1 MQRVTSIIGGRR
13 LRYNHL
19 FTGVICRR
27 SRLSCSTAHRRAII
41 SLESHRHHSHITHC
55 NTATPTIIQSFSSI
69 HTATNSNHHSP
80 TTRRLFWSS
89 TDEIAEAVEQDT
101 TTTSISLLPI
111 SPITPSNISA
121 TSLLSST
128 TLDSLNSLPE
138 CKFVLDLLNGTDDN
152 DVTNDSNSESG
163 SSINIT
169 KVKEA
174 HQNLSRANDI
184 LSSMP
189 DLQISIKLLEIDLLC
204 ICGKFNEALNKLNQY
219 EIYLTKQ
226 QQSNQVEAGGV
237 GEKGEYDTKQYHH
250 GHSERDIHKR
260 QYNTVEEANETIQRM
275 RLKGKDPSNSLI
287 PYYNP
292 QLGKYLIGNDIN
304 SGTSNTMQSN
314 TLLQIQV
321 IKSKLLCNIGQYEY
335 ALSEYENMLENM
347 EREVERQMNHAL
359 ALQQQQQQEINNDDA
374 RSDEEKEMEMPTDTL
389 PVIHGASALTGVGVT
404 KLLLHLREHTTSSS
418 SSTSTTNNNTSE
430 IEDIIE
436 SIQTATEILLESRT
450 DAIKSPTHTTLAV
463 DLGIAASISLTNLGI
478 THALLNNN
486 TNTAK
491 TKKRAMK
498 YWKKGI
504 QTLDLILENAVTS
517 TIIIPRHKFQL
528 MESVRA
534 RLYCNIAYVL
544 LGLDNNVQDG
554 KDEDGN
560 KKLDQ
565 ILDDKTLKEASDA
578 AKKALD
584 IYDELLNGSK
594 MTRGAADIDEVSS
607 DNDED
612 TNKDDTKEDT
622 TTSEEWE
629 KILKDQASLPDEEE
643 HDPNK
648 KSKDIPISHLW
659 KSYHK
664 AESARALGLVAQC
677 YAMAGAAVTA
687 EGLFQSALD
696 ASSSYPIGQSLSPKD
711 TNGRGVSLSSPNL
724 GLIARD
730 VRLWYATLCN
740 NWDKRKGDADRL
752 REEAMMIED
761 EGVLKDYVRL
771 DGVGEKRSISGLE
784 SSLWIFSPGDFER

>member
-1 MQRVTSIIGGRR
+1 MQRVMIGGRR
-13 LRYNHL
+13 LRYNYL
-19 FTGVICRR
+19 LVTGDRYHRWRR
-27 SRLSCSTAHRRAII
+27 ISTSNRSAHRRAI
-41 SLESHRHHSHITHC
+41 STFESHRHHSHSTTYC
-55 NTATPTIIQSFSSI
+55 NTATPTIIPSFS
-69 HTATNSNHHSP
+69 TNLTTNNNNGP
-80 TTRRLFWSS
+80 TTKHRLFWSS
-89 TDEIAEAVEQDT
+89 TDEIAEAVENDDT
-101 TTTSISLLPI
+101 HTTSLLPI

-121 TSLLSST
+121 ISLLSST

-138 CKFVLDLLNGTDDN
+138 CKFVLDLLNGTADD
-152 DVTNDSNSESG
+152 VSTGRSESG
-163 SSINIT
+163 SSISIT

-174 HQNLSRANDI
+174 NQNLSRANDI

-189 DLQISIKLLEIDLLC
+189 DLQMSISLLEIDLLI
-204 ICGKFNEALNKLNQY
+204 ICGKFTEALSKLNQY
-219 EIYLTKQ
+219 EVYLTKQ
-226 QQSNQVEAGGV
+226 QNQVEAEGV
-237 GEKGEYDTKQYHH
+237 GEKGGYDTKQYHH
-250 GHSERDIHKR
+250 GHSERDTTKR
-260 QYNTVEEANETIQRM
+260 QYDTFEEAKESIQRM

-304 SGTSNTMQSN
+304 SGTSNTMSSN
-314 TLLQIQV
+314 TLLQLQI
-321 IKSKLLCNIGQYEY
+321 IKSKLLVSLGQYEY
-335 ALSEYENMLENM
+335 ALSEYEHMLENM
-347 EREVERQMNHAL
+347 EREVERQMNRVL
-359 ALQQQQQQEINNDDA
+359 ALQQQQQQQDGS
-374 RSDEEKEMEMPTDTL
+374 SDQQKEMQKEMEMPTDTL

-404 KLLLHLREHTTSSS
+404 KLLLHLREQDTTSSS
-418 SSTSTTNNNTSE
+418 STDTTTNNSTSE

-450 DAIKSPTHTTLAV
+450 DAIKSTLHTTLAV

-478 THALLNNN
+478 THVLLSPNNN
-486 TNTAK
+486 TNTTK

-517 TIIIPRHKFQL
+517 TIIIPRYKFQL

-544 LGLDNNVQDG
+544 LGLDDNINI
-554 KDEDGN
+554 KDGN
-560 KKLDQ
+560 AKLDQ
-565 ILDDKTLKEASDA
+565 ATDEKTLKEASDA

-594 MTRGAADIDEVSS
+594 MTRGEDSCERDTQDAD
-607 DNDED
+607 
-612 TNKDDTKEDT
+612 TGKKDDTKEDT

-629 KILKDQASLPDEEE
+629 KILKDQASLPDEEY
-643 HDPNK
+643 DPNK
-648 KSKDIPISHLW
+648 KSKDIPISTLW

-696 ASSSYPIGQSLSPKD
+696 ASSSYPIGQSLSSKD
-711 TNGRGVSLSSPNL
+711 TNTGRGVSLSSTNL

-730 VRLWYATLCN
+730 VRLWYANLCN

-752 REEAMMIED
+752 REEAMVIED
-761 EGVLKDYVRL
+761 EGVLKDYIRL
-771 DGVGEKRSISGLE
+771 DGTGEKRSVSGLE

>member
-13 LRYNHL
+13 LLYKEL
-19 FTGVICRR
+19 FTGVVRR
-27 SRLSCSTAHRRAII
+27 QRKIRIHRRAIS
-41 SLESHRHHSHITHC
+41 SLESHRHHSHTYC
-55 NTATPTIIQSFSSI
+55 NTATLSFSS
-69 HTATNSNHHSP
+69 TYTAATNNNDSL
-80 TTRRLFWSS
+80 TIRRLFWSS
-89 TDEIAEAVEQDT
+89 TDEIAEAVENDDTHT
-101 TTTSISLLPI
+101 TTSLLPI

-121 TSLLSST
+121 ISLLSST

-138 CKFVLDLLNGTDDN
+138 CKFVLDLLNGTADD
-152 DVTNDSNSESG
+152 VSTGSESG
-163 SSINIT
+163 SSINKT

-174 HQNLSRANDI
+174 NQNLSRANDI

-189 DLQISIKLLEIDLLC
+189 DLQISIKLLEVDLLC
-204 ICGKFNEALNKLNQY
+204 ICGKFTEALSKLNQY
-219 EIYLTKQ
+219 ELYLTKQ
-226 QQSNQVEAGGV
+226 QNQLEAGGEV
-237 GEKGEYDTKQYHH
+237 GGEKGEYDTQQYHH
-250 GHSERDIHKR
+250 GHSERDMNKH
-260 QYNTVEEANETIQRM
+260 QYDTIEEAQETISRM
-275 RLKGKDPSNSLI
+275 RLKGKDPNNSLI

-314 TLLQIQV
+314 TLLQLQF
-321 IKSKLLCNIGQYEY
+321 IKSKLLVSLGQYEY
-335 ALSEYENMLENM
+335 ALSEYEHMLENM
-347 EREVERQMNHAL
+347 EREVERQMQRAL
-359 ALQQQQQQEINNDDA
+359 ALQQQQEKNNGNA
-374 RSDEEKEMEMPTDTL
+374 ISDEQKEMEMPTDTL

-404 KLLLHLREHTTSSS
+404 KLLFHLREDTTSSS
-418 SSTSTTNNNTSE
+418 SSTDTSTTNNNTSE

-450 DAIKSPTHTTLAV
+450 DAIKSTLHTALAV

-478 THALLNNN
+478 THVLLPPNNN
-486 TNTAK
+486 TNTTK

-517 TIIIPRHKFQL
+517 TIIIPRYKFQL

-534 RLYCNIAYVL
+534 RLYCNIAYIL
-544 LGLDNNVQDG
+544 LGLDDNIDI
-554 KDEDGN
+554 EDGN
-560 KKLDQ
+560 AKLDQ
-565 ILDDKTLKEASDA
+565 ASDEKTLKEASDA

-594 MTRGAADIDEVSS
+594 MTRGADAGEDISDDQEVDID
-607 DNDED
+607 
-612 TNKDDTKEDT
+612 KDTKEDTT

-629 KILKDQASLPDEEE
+629 KILKDQASLPEEE
-643 HDPNK
+643 YDPNK
-648 KSKDIPISHLW
+648 KSKEIPISTLW

-696 ASSSYPIGQSLSPKD
+696 ASSSYPIGQSLCSKD
-711 TNGRGVSLSSPNL
+711 TNTGRGVSLSSTNL

-730 VRLWYATLCN
+730 VRLWYANLCN
-740 NWDKRKGDADRL
+740 NWDKRKSDADRL
-752 REEAMMIED
+752 RMEARKIED

-771 DGVGEKRSISGLE
+771 DGSGEKRSVSGLE